1 MFNFN
6 QPAQYDSTGAQE
18 DINIYVNLSASESMG
33 VIFMLMLFV
42 ITLYWVGKWYTHN
55 K

>member
-1 MFNFN
+1 MFSYN

-18 DINIYVNLSASESMG
+18 DINIYVNLSSQESVG
-33 VIFMLMLFV
+33 IIFMLLAFTV
-42 ITLYWVGKWYTHN
+42 TLVWIGKWYKN